1 MDIYFS
7 DIFNM
12 AAKWRMPS
20 NQSKL
25 IGVNAYNL
33 KVTCQM
39 VGVALLVKAAVG
51 TLFASFFT
59 VFVTGVIG
67 YGLFAI
73 ARQQLSRARREIP
86 QEGLFSK
93 LFAKTDEKSNI
104 WTRAGLKAEGANYK
118 NWTPSILSFEGV
130 AIIPRWLPVN
140 GVQCTDKGPI
150 LDEGDAASIEEL
162 ERRAQQFNT
171 LLGHLST

>member
-12 AAKWRMPS
+12 AAKWRTPS
-20 NQSKL
+20 NQSKFS
-25 IGVNAYNL
+25 GVNAYNL

-39 VGVALLVKAAVG
+39 VGVVLLVKAAVG

-86 QEGLFSK
+86 KEGVFLK
-93 LFAKTDEKSNI
+93 LFDKADVKSNI
-104 WTRAGLKAEGANYK
+104 WTRAGLETKGPNYK

-130 AIIPRWLPVN
+130 EIIPRWLPVN
-140 GVQCTDKGPI
+140 GVDCTKNGPI
-150 LDEGDAASIEEL
+150 QDEGDAASIEEFAK
-162 ERRAQQFNT
+162 RVQQ
-171 LLGHLST
+171 LKALIEVPST